1 MRKFGLK
8 ILIFLLSLLPGYI
21 VHKLIGKDKNDSWLL

>member
-1 MRKFGLK
+1 MKKIGLK

-21 VHKLIGKDKNDSWLL
+21 VHKLIKKDNNDSWLL